1 VSKHFSGN
9 KEKQM
14 AKIVFVDTHIS
25 GHTEHHLK
33 MKERFTREGHEL
45 FLETCKTKAEVL
57 EKAAEAAVIITTYF
71 PIDAEII
78 EKIPTL
84 RLIIRNAIGYEILD
98 IATATKRNIPVCNIP
113 DYSTEEVATH
123 AFALLLACE
132 RKLKLGDRLVA
143 GGDWKIR
150 LGYPI
155 HRMNVQTLGL
165 IGLGRIAR
173 YVVKYAKAFGMKIVA
188 YDPYCPDS
196 VFAECGVIK
205 VDLDELLAESDV
217 ISLHAP
223 LTEENRHIVNKD
235 SIAKMKDGVIIV
247 NTARGPLIS
256 TADLVAG
263 IKSGKILAA
272 GLDVLDEE
280 PLKDATAEI
289 LKCESVIVTP
299 HIGYDSIESVAD
311 NYDKAFK
318 TVRDV
323 LKGELPYNVL
333 NKKDLK

>member
-1 VSKHFSGN
+1 
-9 KEKQM
+9 M
-14 AKIVFVDTHIS
+14 AKIIFVDTHIS

-33 MKERFTREGHEL
+33 MKERFAREGHEL

-57 EKAAEAAVIITTYF
+57 EKAAGAAAIITTYF
-71 PIDAEII
+71 PVDAEII

-84 RLIIRNAIGYEILD
+84 KLIIRNAIGYEILD
-98 IATATKRNIPVCNIP
+98 IAAATKHNIPVCNIP

-132 RKLKLGDRLVA
+132 RKLKLGDRLVS

-150 LGYPI
+150 LGYPV
-155 HRMNVQTLGL
+155 HRMDVQTLGL
-165 IGLGRIAR
+165 FGLGRIAR
-173 YVVKYAKAFGMKIVA
+173 YVAKYAAAFGMKIIA
-188 YDPYCPDS
+188 HDPYCPDS
-196 VFAECGVIK
+196 VFGENGVGK
-205 VDLDELLAESDV
+205 VSLEELFAESDAL
-217 ISLHAP
+217 SLHAP
-223 LTEENRHIVNKD
+223 LTEENRHIINSG
-235 SIAKMKDGVIIV
+235 SIAKMKDGVILV
-247 NTARGPLIS
+247 NTARGQLVSTPDLI
-256 TADLVAG
+256 AG

-280 PLKDATAEI
+280 PLKDANAEI
-289 LKCESVIVTP
+289 LKCETVIVTP
-299 HIGYDSIESVAD
+299 HIGYDSIESVTD